1 MPNSGD
7 RRTWFGLGGR
17 PRLPGYLR
25 AGTGAGKHRS
35 RKRTALRP
43 STQTA
48 MEKRIQ
54 SQALVS
60 KRLKGLDEFQKPEFV
75 GRMDRI
81 AQRRKLEW
89 WGLMLAG
96 VVVGGAI
103 GWFLL

>member
-1 MPNSGD
+1 
-7 RRTWFGLGGR
+7 
-17 PRLPGYLR
+17 
-25 AGTGAGKHRS
+25 
-35 RKRTALRP
+35 
-43 STQTA
+43 